1 MKNTSSEST
10 HRKVF
15 IGIDVAKETL
25 AVFVSSTGESL
36 EFTNDSKGHRK
47 IISLCKK
54 TNPER
59 ICLEATGGY
68 QTELMLA
75 LTEKGLPASMAN
87 PRQVRYFAKG
97 IGLLAKTDK
106 IDAELLARFA
116 ELVKPKITVMPGDE
130 HRLLTA
136 LLRRRDQVKDMLTAE
151 KNRIE
156 LAHPSVK
163 SGLKKHVKGLEKEL
177 AHLDKKI
184 HHTLRESSMAED
196 AEILETIPGVAVIS
210 SASFVSELP
219 EIGKVSN
226 RRISALSG
234 VAPFTQRSGK
244 WKGKEKIQN
253 GRKRLSNKLYMAA
266 FNAVKYSPVF
276 KEQYDRLVSRG
287 KPHKVA
293 MVAVMRKLICVCN
306 SMVKNQTTWNPSI
319 AEAR

>member
-15 IGIDVAKETL
+15 IGIDVAKDTL
-25 AVFVSSTGESL
+25 AVFVSSTGEYL
-36 EFTNDSKGHRK
+36 EIANDGEGHGK
-47 IISLCKK
+47 IIELCER
-54 TNPER
+54 TGPEK

-75 LTEKGLPASMAN
+75 LTEEQLPVSMAN

-106 IDAELLARFA
+106 IDAKMLATFA
-116 ELVKPKITVMPGDE
+116 ELAKPEITVMPGDE

-136 LLRRRDQVKDMLTAE
+136 LLRRRDQVQKMLTAE
-151 KNRIE
+151 KNRME

-163 SGLKKHVKGLEKEL
+163 SGLKKHVKWLEKDL
-177 AHLDKKI
+177 ARLDKEI
-184 HHTLRESSMAED
+184 RSTLRESSLAED
-196 AEILETIPGVAVIS
+196 AEILETIPGVALIS
-210 SASFVSELP
+210 SASLVSELP

-244 WKGKEKIQN
+244 WVGKDKIQN
-253 GRKRLSNKLYMAA
+253 GRKWLRKKLYMAA
-266 FNAVKYSPVF
+266 FNAVRYSPEF
-276 KEQYDRLVSRG
+276 KAQYDRLVARG

-306 SMVKNQTTWNPSI
+306 SMVKNQTTWNPSL

>member
-15 IGIDVAKETL
+15 IGIDVAKDTL
-25 AVFVSSTGESL
+25 AVFVSSTEESL
-36 EFTNDSKGHRK
+36 EFTNDSTGHRE
-47 IISLCKK
+47 IIRLCKK
-54 TNPER
+54 TGPER

-68 QTELMLA
+68 QTELLLA
-75 LTEKGLPASMAN
+75 LTGEGLPAAMAN

-106 IDAELLARFA
+106 IDARVLALFA
-116 ELVKPKITVMPGDE
+116 DQVRPEITVMPDDE
-130 HRLLTA
+130 HRHLTA
-136 LLRRRDQVKDMLTAE
+136 LLRRREQVKEMITAE
-151 KNRIE
+151 NNRLR
-156 LAHPSVK
+156 LAHTSVTG
-163 SGLKKHVKGLEKEL
+163 GLKKHVKWLEKQL
-177 AHLDKKI
+177 AGIEKEI
-184 HHTLRESSMAED
+184 QCTLKESSMAGD
-196 AEILETIPGVAVIS
+196 AEILDTIPGVGLIS
-210 SASFVSELP
+210 SAAVVAELP

-253 GRKRLSNKLYMAA
+253 GRKRLRNKLYMAA
-266 FNAVKYSPVF
+266 FNAVKSNPVF
-276 KEQYDRLVSRG
+276 KEQYERLVSRG

-306 SMVKNQTTWNPSI
+306 SMVKNQTTWNPSL